1 MTDSFAAGLVGI
13 VLDERYR
20 LDALLGEGGM
30 GAVYRAHHL
39 AMDRRVAIKLLK
51 PHLTQDQ
58 TALQR
63 FAREARSTQKVES
76 PHAVK
81 VLDYG
86 VTPHDDYYMVLEY
99 LDGRTVQRE
108 LDVDGAFAPK
118 RVLHIAKQALHA
130 LGAAHRI
137 GLIHRDIKPDN
148 LLLMRVGDDPDFT
161 KVLDFGVAKL
171 MEGAAKSSRSALS
184 LTQAGMVF
192 GTPEFM
198 SPEQACGQPL
208 DPRSDLYSLAA
219 TMFAM
224 LTGCGMYQAG
234 SAIEWLTAHA
244 RTPAPHLV
252 DGNPNL
258 AGYGALDAMMQ
269 RCFAK
274 HPVDRP
280 RDADEMIAAIEE
292 LERELGVDV
301 APVTKPP
308 KAVSVFSPS
317 GFIASLPPEL
327 APPAELARSSAST
340 LAPTVPSVEEP
351 VGLGTSE
358 TGTITPQSR
367 HGTWLA
373 LGALAVAGVIVVAI
387 VIAAGK
393 HATPALAATTVD
405 GATPAL
411 AATTADAVGADAA
424 VIAVRPPDARTVPP
438 DAARVVAEMPVA
450 HPVLLGGRKAQI
462 ELHLANALAAQQA
475 GKHMTQVTQAHAA
488 YLLDP
493 KNPRAV
499 LLLADGLLAEGDLEH
514 GCKYLRELPRNPV
527 AQQRMRS
534 ASCPAD

>member
-1 MTDSFAAGLVGI
+1 LVAESFAAGLVGI

-86 VTPHDDYYMVLEY
+86 VTPQADYYMVLEY

-108 LDVDGAFAPK
+108 LDVDGAFAPA
-118 RVLHIAKQALHA
+118 RVLHIAKHALLA

-148 LLLMRVGDDPDFT
+148 LLLMRVADDPDFT

-244 RTPAPHLV
+244 RTPPPHLV

-258 AGYGALDAMMQ
+258 AGHDALDGLLQ
-269 RCFAK
+269 RCLAK
-274 HPVDRP
+274 QPPDRP
-280 RDADEMIAAIEE
+280 RDADEMIVAIEE
-292 LERELGVDV
+292 VERGLGVELPPPV
-301 APVTKPP
+301 ARPP

-317 GFIASLPPEL
+317 GFIAALPPEL
-327 APPAELARSSAST
+327 AQPAHPGASSV
-340 LAPTVPSVEEP
+340 APTPDSVVEEP
-351 VGLGTSE
+351 VGFGTSE
-358 TGTITPQSR
+358 TGAIKPPSR
-367 HGTWLA
+367 RGTWLVV
-373 LGALAVAGVIVVAI
+373 GALAIAGIIVVAI
-387 VIAAGK
+387 VVSAGK
-393 HATPALAATTVD
+393 HIAAPAIAAKLGDAATLVTD
-405 GATPAL
+405 GAAI
-411 AATTADAVGADAA
+411 A
-424 VIAVRPPDARTVPP
+424 VIPPDAGGAPPRDATRVAVVEVPG
-438 DAARVVAEMPVA
+438 A
-450 HPVLLGGRKAQI
+450 HPAVLLGGRKAQI
-462 ELHLANALAAQQA
+462 DLHLTNALAAQKA

-493 KNPRAV
+493 KNQRAV
-499 LLLADGLLAEGDLEH
+499 LLLADGLLSEGDLEH

-527 AQQRMRS
+527 AQQRIRS
-534 ASCPAD
+534 ASCPIN

>member
-1 MTDSFAAGLVGI
+1 
-13 VLDERYR
+13 
-20 LDALLGEGGM
+20 M

-86 VTPHDDYYMVLEY
+86 VTPHADYYMVLEY

-108 LDVDGAFAPK
+108 LDVDGAFAPA
-118 RVLHIAKQALHA
+118 RVLHIAKHALAA

-171 MEGAAKSSRSALS
+171 MEGAAKTSRSALS

-224 LTGCGMYQAG
+224 LTGCGMYQAHT
-234 SAIEWLTAHA
+234 AIEWLTSHA
-244 RTPAPHLV
+244 RTPPPHLV
-252 DGNPNL
+252 DGNANL
-258 AGYGALDAMMQ
+258 AGFDELDALLQ

-280 RDADEMIAAIEE
+280 RDADEMIAEIETV
-292 LERELGVDV
+292 ERGLGVDLP
-301 APVTKPP
+301 APVAKPP

-317 GFIASLPPEL
+317 GFIAALPEL
-327 APPAELARSSAST
+327 AHPAELARSSAAT
-340 LAPTVPSVEEP
+340 LGPTVEDAT
-351 VGLGTSE
+351 GFGTSE
-358 TGTITPQSR
+358 TGAITRPSR
-367 HGTWLA
+367 RGMWLV
-373 LGALAVAGVIVVAI
+373 LGALAIAAVIVVA
-387 VIAAGK
+387 VVVAVGK
-393 HATPALAATTVD
+393 HAATPPIAVKSIDAATIGV
-405 GATPAL
+405 P
-411 AATTADAVGADAA
+411 DAA
-424 VIAVRPPDARTVPP
+424 VLAVMPV
-438 DAARVVAEMPVA
+438 DAAAPLADATRVVVVETPVS
-450 HPVLLGGRKAQI
+450 HPASSRKTEI
-462 ELHLANALAAQQA
+462 EQHLANAVAAQKN
-475 GKHMTQVTQAHAA
+475 GKYMTQVTQAHAA

-499 LLLADGLLAEGDLEH
+499 LLLADGLLSEKDLEH
-514 GCKYLRELPRNPV
+514 GCKYLRELPHNPV
-527 AQQRMRS
+527 AQQRIRS
-534 ASCPAD
+534 ASCPPPD